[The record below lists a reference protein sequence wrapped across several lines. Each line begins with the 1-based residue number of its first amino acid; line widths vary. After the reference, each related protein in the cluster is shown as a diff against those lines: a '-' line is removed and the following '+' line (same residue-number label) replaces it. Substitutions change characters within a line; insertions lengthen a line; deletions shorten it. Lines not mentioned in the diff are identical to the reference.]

1 MKKGYGKERFYM
13 CKKQTKVF
21 KQWSYIFNKRLQ
33 RCVMTKKV
41 QILIPV
47 STRKVTIRS
56 KLQLIEKD
64 IKDDKILK
72 TIQECHF

>member
-1 MKKGYGKERFYM
+1 
-13 CKKQTKVF
+13 
-21 KQWSYIFNKRLQ
+21 
-33 RCVMTKKV
+33 MTKKV

-72 TIQECHF
+72 TIQECHS